1 MKNCM
6 KSFLRLRRQEVL
18 IVFRVDNKKVAHP
31 KFRDKLLADVRK
43 HYWVPEYQESSPSS
57 VPELG
62 SIEMKRFNFA
72 DVNYILRPLAPADER
87 KLQEFF
93 YSHNKET
100 LMMRYNHH
108 ITQMTREK
116 SCNLVSVN
124 QHVDLAL
131 CFTKKDS
138 LGEAIQAVA
147 RYYFIESM
155 NSGEVAF
162 VIKESLRG
170 RGMAS
175 TLLGEMITI
184 ARIRQLDSLVACVRS
199 DNGSMLKVFERSG
212 FVRQASDDY
221 DEVSL
226 KLTLNKET
234 VES

>member
-1 MKNCM
+1 M
-6 KSFLRLRRQEVL
+6 S
-18 IVFRVDNKKVAHP
+18 
-31 KFRDKLLADVRK
+31 
-43 HYWVPEYQESSPSS
+43 
-57 VPELG
+57 
-62 SIEMKRFNFA
+62 
-72 DVNYILRPLAPADER
+72 VNY
-87 KLQEFF
+87 KSFF

-124 QHVDLAL
+124 QHLDLAL

-147 RYYFIESM
+147 RYYYIDAI

-175 TLLGEMITI
+175 SLLDEMVTI
-184 ARIRQLDSLVACVRS
+184 AKIRQLDSLIACVRR
-199 DNGSMLKVFERSG
+199 DNGSMLKVFERAG
-212 FVRQASDDY
+212 FERQSSDDF
-221 DEVSL
+221 DEVNL
-226 KLTLNKET
+226 KLQL
-234 VES
+234 